1 LRFHPVFNLIVTS
14 SEDTSIKV
22 WDYESGS
29 FERTLKGH
37 TDAVQDVAFNEQGT
51 LLASCS
57 SDLSIKVWEFEGE
70 YTCIKT
76 MHGHDHNVSA
86 VIFVPAGDR
95 IVSCSRDK
103 TIKVWDLS
111 SGFCVKTL
119 EGHDNWVRRIRISP
133 DGLTLA
139 SVSSDQVR
147 GLACVP
153 RRSHCSFARVP
164 SAHTLRSHTCSYVGI
179 RRWYAFEQ
187 TVRLWAMKTG
197 ACVHDLRHHEHVV
210 ECVAF
215 SLPTTDAV
223 LNALA
228 RVRARLHSRGLSF
241 YSVH

>member
-1 LRFHPVFNLIVTS
+1 MLVRLLYASRPAEQNVCDVVQ
-14 SEDTSIKV
+14 SILQQSHAHNPQNGITGV
-22 WDYESGS
+22 
-29 FERTLKGH
+29 LCH

-57 SDLSIKVWEFEGE
+57 SDLSIKVWEFEGD

-103 TIKVWDLS
+103 TIKIWDLS

-139 SVSSDQVR
+139 SVSSDQVPPWPPP
-147 GLACVP
+147 GVVP
-153 RRSHCSFARVP
+153 V
-164 SAHTLRSHTCSYVGI
+164 Y
-179 RRWYAFEQ
+179 
-187 TVRLWAMKTG
+187 
-197 ACVHDLRHHEHVV
+197 
-210 ECVAF
+210 
-215 SLPTTDAV
+215 
-223 LNALA
+223 
-228 RVRARLHSRGLSF
+228 VRAS
-241 YSVH
+241 